1 MHLQPPDERNKAVTV
16 FRLAGQA
23 MKSFLQEETGVTAIE
38 YALLAALIAIV
49 VVGSVTATG
58 NSLLGL
64 WTAVS
69 DAVAAAVGGV

>member
-1 MHLQPPDERNKAVTV
+1 MHLKPPDERNKAVTV
-16 FRLAGQA
+16 FWLAGQA

-49 VVGSVTATG
+49 AVGSITSVG
-58 NSLLGL
+58 SSLLGL

-69 DAVAAAVGGV
+69 DAVAAAVAGL

>member
-1 MHLQPPDERNKAVTV
+1 MHPKPQDEKNKAVTV
-16 FRLAGQA
+16 FWLFGRA
-23 MKSFLQEETGVTAIE
+23 MKSLQQEEAGVTAIE

-49 VVGSVTATG
+49 VVGSVTSTG

-69 DAVAAAVGGV
+69 GAIAAAVSGL